1 MEFGFTERENT
12 LRKELREFIAK
23 ELPPGWVGEG
33 GVNEEYG
40 TDKGW
45 EAAKVMAKKL
55 AAKKWLTIAWPKE
68 YGGLDA
74 THMEHVIYR
83 EEMAYHAVPGI
94 DMGVGGVNWIGPTL
108 MIFGTEEQKRKHLP
122 KIAAGETFWCTA
134 YSEPEVGSDM
144 ASMKCRAVRKGDEYT
159 INGQKVWISGGH
171 RADWCWMGV
180 RTDPDVPKHRGITL
194 ILVDMKTPGITVKPL
209 LNMADSYANCEVFF
223 DDAHV
228 PVENRIGEENQGW
241 RYIMTA
247 LDFERTAG
255 IDLTARAHRMADELV
270 KFCKTARRNGKM
282 LCEDPLIRNRLADL
296 LIECEVGRL
305 MCYRI
310 AWMEDR
316 NQVPNYEASTAK
328 TLGAEL
334 GQKISNFGLH
344 VMGLYG
350 QLEHGH
356 GVPIKGMIHE
366 AYLYTRGDTIA
377 GGTSEINRNVIA
389 MRGLGLPRG

>member
-1 MEFGFTERENT
+1 
-12 LRKELREFIAK
+12 
-23 ELPPGWVGEG
+23 
-33 GVNEEYG
+33 
-40 TDKGW
+40 
-45 EAAKVMAKKL
+45 
-55 AAKKWLTIAWPKE
+55 
-68 YGGLDA
+68 
-74 THMEHVIYR
+74 
-83 EEMAYHAVPGI
+83 
-94 DMGVGGVNWIGPTL
+94 MGVGGVNWIGPTL
-108 MIFGTEEQKRKHLP
+108 MIFGTEEQKKKHLP
-122 KIAAGETFWCTA
+122 KIGAGETFWCTA

-144 ASMKCRAVRKGDEYT
+144 ASMKCRAVRKGNEYV

-171 RADWCWMGV
+171 RAHWCWMGV
-180 RTDPDVPKHRGITL
+180 RTDPDAPKHRGITL
-194 ILVDMKTPGITVKPL
+194 ILIDMKTPGVTVKPL

-255 IDLTARAHRMADELV
+255 IDLTARAHRMTDELV
-270 KFCKTARRNGKM
+270 KYCKQAKRNGK
-282 LCEDPLIRNRLADL
+282 PLSENPIIRNRLADL
-296 LIECEVGRL
+296 LVECEVGRL

-334 GQKISNFGLH
+334 GQKISNIGLDL
-344 VMGLYG
+344 MGLYG
-350 QLEHGH
+350 QLGHGH
-356 GVPIKGMIHE
+356 SVPIKGMLHE

>member
-1 MEFGFTERENT
+1 MEFGFTEKENN

-23 ELPPGWVGEG
+23 ELPPGWIGDG

-40 TDKGW
+40 TDAGW
-45 EAAKVMAKKL
+45 EAAKKMAKKL

-68 YGGLDA
+68 YGGLGA
-74 THMEHVIYR
+74 SNMEHVVYR
-83 EEMAYHAVPGI
+83 EETAYYMVPGI
-94 DMGVGGVNWIGPTL
+94 DMGVGGVNWIGPAL
-108 MIFGTEEQKRKHLP
+108 MMFGSEEQKKRHLP
-122 KIAAGETFWCTA
+122 KIASGDTFWCTA

-144 ASMKCRAVRKGDEYT
+144 AAMKCRAVRKGDEYI
-159 INGQKVWISGGH
+159 INGQKVWISAGH
-171 RADWCWMGV
+171 RADWCWLAV

-194 ILVDMKTPGITVKPL
+194 LLADMKTPGITVKPL
-209 LNMADSYANCEVFF
+209 LNMADSYANSEVFF
-223 DDAHV
+223 DDAHI

-270 KFCKTARRNGKM
+270 KYCQQTKRDGRP
-282 LCEDPLIRNRLADL
+282 LSEDPIIRNKLAEL
-296 LIECEVGRL
+296 LIECEIGRL

-310 AWMEDR
+310 AWMIDR
-316 NQVPNYEASTAK
+316 KQVPNYEASTAK

-334 GQKISNFGLH
+334 GQKVSNLGLGI
-344 VMGLYG
+344 MGLYG
-350 QLEHGH
+350 QMEHGALA
-356 GVPIKGMIHE
+356 PIKGLLHE

-377 GGTSEINRNVIA
+377 GGTSEINRGVIA

>member
-1 MEFGFTERENT
+1 MEFGFTEKENA

-40 TDKGW
+40 TDSGW
-45 EAAKVMAKKL
+45 EAAKKMAKKL
-55 AAKKWLTIAWPKE
+55 AARKWLTIAWPKE
-68 YGGLDA
+68 YGGLGA
-74 THMEHVIYR
+74 SHMEHVIYR
-83 EEMAYHAVPGI
+83 EEMAYHSVPGV

-108 MIFGTEEQKRKHLP
+108 MMFGTEEQKKKHLP

-144 ASMKCRAVRKGDEYT
+144 ASMKCRAVRKGNEYV
-159 INGQKVWISGGH
+159 INGQKVWISSGH

-180 RTDPDVPKHRGITL
+180 RTDPEAPKHRGITL
-194 ILVDMKTPGITVKPL
+194 LLVNMKTPGITVKPL
-209 LNMADSYANCEVFF
+209 LNMANSYANSEVFF

-270 KFCKTARRNGKM
+270 KYCKQAKRNGKP
-282 LCEDPLIRNRLADL
+282 LSEDPVIRNRLADL
-296 LIECEVGRL
+296 LVECEVGRL

-316 NQVPNYEASTAK
+316 SQVPNYEASTAK

-334 GQKISNFGLH
+334 GQKISNFGLDI
-344 VMGLYG
+344 MGLYG
-350 QLEHGH
+350 QLEHGP
-356 GVPIKGMIHE
+356 GVPIKGMLHE

>member
-1 MEFGFTERENT
+1 MEFGFTEKENN
-12 LRKELREFIAK
+12 LRKELREFVVK

-40 TDKGW
+40 TDSGW

-55 AAKKWLTIAWPKE
+55 AAKKWLTIAWPRE
-68 YGGLDA
+68 YGGLGA
-74 THMEHVIYR
+74 SHMEHVIYR
-83 EEMAYHAVPGI
+83 EEMAYHSVPGV

-108 MIFGTEEQKRKHLP
+108 MMFGTEEQKKKHLP
-122 KIAAGETFWCTA
+122 KIASGDTFWCTA

-144 ASMKCRAVRKGDEYT
+144 AAMKCRAVRKGDEYI
-159 INGQKVWISGGH
+159 INGQKVWISAGH
-171 RADWCWMGV
+171 RAHWCWMGV
-180 RTDPDVPKHRGITL
+180 RTDPDAPKHRGITL
-194 ILVDMKTPGITVKPL
+194 ILVDMKTPGVTVKPL
-209 LNMADSYANCEVFF
+209 LTMADSYANSEVFF

-270 KFCKTARRNGKM
+270 KYCAQTKRDGK
-282 LCEDPLIRNRLADL
+282 PLSENPIIRNRLADL
-296 LIECEVGRL
+296 IIECEVGRL

-328 TLGAEL
+328 TVGAEL
-334 GQKISNFGLH
+334 GQKISNFGLDI
-344 VMGLYG
+344 MGLYG
-350 QLEHGH
+350 QLEHSH
-356 GVPIKGMIHE
+356 SVPTKGMLHE

>member
-1 MEFGFTERENT
+1 MEFGFTEKENA
-12 LRKELREFIAK
+12 LRKELREFIAR

-40 TDKGW
+40 TDSGW
-45 EAAKVMAKKL
+45 EAAKKMAKKL
-55 AAKKWLTIAWPKE
+55 AARKWLTIAWPKE
-68 YGGLDA
+68 YGGLGA
-74 THMEHVIYR
+74 SHMEHVIYR
-83 EEMAYHAVPGI
+83 EEMAYHSVPGV

-108 MIFGTEEQKRKHLP
+108 MMFGTEEQKKRHLP

-144 ASMKCRAVRKGDEYT
+144 ASMKCRAVRKGDEYV
-159 INGQKVWISGGH
+159 INGQKVWISSGH

-180 RTDPDVPKHRGITL
+180 RTDHEAPKHRGITL
-194 ILVDMKTPGITVKPL
+194 LLVNMKSPGITVKPL
-209 LNMADSYANCEVFF
+209 LNMANSYANSEVFF

-270 KFCKTARRNGKM
+270 KYCKQAKRNGM
-282 LCEDPLIRNRLADL
+282 PLSEDPVIRNRLADL
-296 LIECEVGRL
+296 LVECEVGRL

-316 NQVPNYEASTAK
+316 SQVPNYEASTAK

-334 GQKISNFGLH
+334 GQKISNFGLDI
-344 VMGLYG
+344 MGLYG
-350 QLEHGH
+350 QLEHGP
-356 GVPIKGMIHE
+356 GVPIKGMLHE

>member
-1 MEFGFTERENT
+1 
-12 LRKELREFIAK
+12 
-23 ELPPGWVGEG
+23 
-33 GVNEEYG
+33 
-40 TDKGW
+40 
-45 EAAKVMAKKL
+45 
-55 AAKKWLTIAWPKE
+55 
-68 YGGLDA
+68 
-74 THMEHVIYR
+74 
-83 EEMAYHAVPGI
+83 
-94 DMGVGGVNWIGPTL
+94 
-108 MIFGTEEQKRKHLP
+108 
-122 KIAAGETFWCTA
+122 
-134 YSEPEVGSDM
+134 
-144 ASMKCRAVRKGDEYT
+144 
-159 INGQKVWISGGH
+159 
-171 RADWCWMGV
+171 
-180 RTDPDVPKHRGITL
+180 
-194 ILVDMKTPGITVKPL
+194 MKTPGVTVKPL

-270 KFCKTARRNGKM
+270 KYCRQTKRDGK
-282 LCEDPLIRNRLADL
+282 PLSEYPTIRNKLADL

-334 GQKISNFGLH
+334 GQKISNIGLDL
-344 VMGLYG
+344 MGLYG
-350 QLEHGH
+350 QLEHGP
-356 GVPIKGMIHE
+356 GVPIKGLIHE

>member
-1 MEFGFTERENT
+1 MEFGFTEKENT
-12 LRKELREFIAK
+12 LRKEIKEFVAK
-23 ELPPGWVGEG
+23 ELPGWMGEG

-40 TDKGW
+40 TDEGW

-68 YGGLDA
+68 YGGLGA
-74 THMEHVIYR
+74 SHMEHVIYR
-83 EEMAYHAVPGI
+83 EELAYYMVPGV

-108 MIFGTEEQKRKHLP
+108 MIFGTEEQKKKHLP

-144 ASMKCRAVRKGDEYT
+144 ASMKCRAVRKGNEYV

-171 RADWCWMGV
+171 RAHWCWMGV
-180 RTDPDVPKHRGITL
+180 RTDPDAPKHRGITL
-194 ILVDMKTPGITVKPL
+194 ILVNMKTPGVTVKPL

-223 DDAHV
+223 DDVHV
-228 PVENRIGEENQGW
+228 PVENRVGEENQGW

-270 KFCKTARRNGKM
+270 KYCRQTKRDGKT
-282 LCEDPLIRNRLADL
+282 LSEYPTIRNKLADL

-334 GQKISNFGLH
+334 GQKISNIGLDL
-344 VMGLYG
+344 MGLYG
-350 QLEHGH
+350 QLEHGP
-356 GVPIKGMIHE
+356 GVPIKGLIHE

>member
-1 MEFGFTERENT
+1 MEFGFTEKENN
-12 LRKELREFIAK
+12 LRKELREFIAR

-40 TDKGW
+40 TDSGW
-45 EAAKVMAKKL
+45 EAAKKMAKKL
-55 AAKKWLTIAWPKE
+55 AARKWLTLAWPKE
-68 YGGLDA
+68 YGGLGA
-74 THMEHVIYR
+74 SHMEHVIYR
-83 EEMAYHAVPGI
+83 EETAYYLVPGT

-108 MIFGTEEQKRKHLP
+108 MIFGTEEQKKKHLP

-144 ASMKCRAVRKGDEYT
+144 ASMKCRAVRKGNEYV
-159 INGQKVWISGGH
+159 INGQKVWISSGH

-180 RTDPDVPKHRGITL
+180 RTDPEAPKHRGITL
-194 ILVDMKTPGITVKPL
+194 LLVDMKTPGITVKPL
-209 LNMADSYANCEVFF
+209 LNMASSYANSEVFF

-270 KFCKTARRNGKM
+270 KYCKQAKRNGRS
-282 LCEDPLIRNRLADL
+282 LSEDPTIRNRLADL

-316 NQVPNYEASTAK
+316 SQVPNYEASTAK

-334 GQKISNFGLH
+334 GQKISNLGLNI
-344 VMGLYG
+344 MGLYG

-356 GVPIKGMIHE
+356 GVPIKGMLHE